1 MLIIIFHLTI
11 TNNILKINI
20 FLLFYDKFILYNR
33 IYKDLDEVEKLNFKV
48 LFKVASII
56 CLIGFYLFIP
66 ITIFVIA
73 YHIGYIW
80 FPETSFTKSFGIYEP
95 MVSYLTITF
104 TEQPELIMEENYQ
117 ILSFFSSI
125 TLFLTGLILFWVL
138 YKLFQNIHKESLFV
152 DKNVILFYWLGW
164 TMLILGTISFYLD
177 GLLFDKTLAMLEI
190 ENATV
195 SFSNIDYIESIF
207 SGITCLLIGAA
218 LKTAVKA
225 IEENK
230 YTI

>member
-1 MLIIIFHLTI
+1 
-11 TNNILKINI
+11 
-20 FLLFYDKFILYNR
+20 
-33 IYKDLDEVEKLNFKV
+33 
-48 LFKVASII
+48 
-56 CLIGFYLFIP
+56 
-66 ITIFVIA
+66 
-73 YHIGYIW
+73 
-80 FPETSFTKSFGIYEP
+80 
-95 MVSYLTITF
+95 
-104 TEQPELIMEENYQ
+104 
-117 ILSFFSSI
+117 
-125 TLFLTGLILFWVL
+125 
-138 YKLFQNIHKESLFV
+138 
-152 DKNVILFYWLGW
+152 
-164 TMLILGTISFYLD
+164 MLILGTISFYLD